1 MTDKPK
7 INLIQQDTTVLADLY
22 KMVKDR
28 IEEVGGCDDLL
39 PVLDYIKSLAPKER
53 QMIKKAFRAGVV
65 HANEDWHDQLYL
77 SLSYRK
83 FA

>member
-1 MTDKPK
+1 MPDFIKVNHSNK
-7 INLIQQDTTVLADLY
+7 YTTVLSDLY
-22 KMVKDR
+22 QMVKDR

-53 QMIKKAFRAGVV
+53 RMIQKAFKAGKA
-65 HANEDWHDQLYL
+65 HHDDDWHEQLYL
-77 SLSYRK
+77 SISYRK